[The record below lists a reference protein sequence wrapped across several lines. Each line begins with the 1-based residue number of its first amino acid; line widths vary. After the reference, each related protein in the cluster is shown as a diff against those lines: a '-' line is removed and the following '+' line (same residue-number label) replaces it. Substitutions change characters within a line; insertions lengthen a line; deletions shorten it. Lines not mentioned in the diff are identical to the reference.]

1 MTKSKE
7 DISPPDLAF
16 KEDPK
21 NQRNNFIYQSLGSQ
35 DSK

>member
-7 DISPPDLAF
+7 DVSHKDLIPQ
-16 KEDPK
+16 DGQK
-21 NQRNNFIYQSLGSQ
+21 NQRNNFVYQSLGSQ